1 MDPKYICLVT
11 IHGVGFMQPPINGIP
26 GYADGL
32 HQHLSKYLDENLLG
46 DDPNRQRNQRGQ
58 NGPIY
63 VQSYWPPGSSST
75 EPALARL
82 GAWGNERSKIIDISR
97 APLGEG
103 KARIAHIALVYSR
116 LEGLEPQVGPLLQTT
131 ASAVLSLGHYAHVLG
146 ITRLLFSDI
155 QAALGN
161 KPQQKSDEKIPSLR
175 VRSDST
181 TNQDMNAPPTG
192 LLGTMRQ
199 LENDVAVYVCHND
212 RRERVRNFVWEAI
225 LRLAYRED
233 VAGIVINAHSNGTVI
248 SFDILRDLPPHIAQK
263 VLAFITA
270 GSPLRKY
277 VDLFHWG
284 NEVGNIQKV
293 KQWKN
298 FWDPQDPVADPLVPP
313 AGWLRGAQAPLPDQL
328 GLYQFISPDTGAIE
342 RASIQDLQID
352 NVKNST
358 GGGLQAHNYWDNGP
372 EFVQPLAQIL
382 KDLVHETFGRE
393 DEKAV

>member
-1 MDPKYICLVT
+1 MDPKYICVVT

-32 HQHLSKYLDENLLG
+32 HQHLSKYLDEHLLG
-46 DDPNRQRNQRGQ
+46 DDPKRQRNQRGQ

-82 GAWGNERSKIIDISR
+82 GAWGNERAKIIDISR

-103 KARIAHIALVYSR
+103 KARIVHIALVYSR
-116 LEGLEPQVGPLLQTT
+116 LEGFEPQVGPLLQTT
-131 ASAVLSLGHYAHVLG
+131 ASAILSLGHYAHVLG

-155 QAALGN
+155 RAALGN
-161 KPQQKSDEKIPSLR
+161 KPQQESDEEIPSLR
-175 VRSDST
+175 VRTDST
-181 TNQDMNAPPTG
+181 TDQDMNAPPTG
-192 LLGTMRQ
+192 LLGTIRQ

-248 SFDILRDLPPHIAQK
+248 SFDFLRDLPPDIAEK

-284 NEVGNIQKV
+284 NEVGNIQKI

-313 AGWLRGAQAPLPDQL
+313 VGWLRGAQAPPSDQL
-328 GLYQFISPDTGAIE
+328 GLYQFISRDTGAIE
-342 RASIQDLQID
+342 RVPIQDIQID
-352 NVKNST
+352 NVKNSI
-358 GGGLQAHNYWDNGP
+358 GGGLQAHNYWDNEP
-372 EFVQPLAQIL
+372 EFVQPLAEIL
-382 KDLVHETFGRE
+382 KDLVSEKFGQE
-393 DEKAV
+393 DEKAG

>member
-1 MDPKYICLVT
+1 MNPQYICLVT
-11 IHGVGFMQPPINGIP
+11 IHGVGFMQPPMNGIP
-26 GYADGL
+26 GYADSL
-32 HQHLSKYLDENLLG
+32 HEHLSTYLDEQLLG
-46 DDPNRQRNQRGQ
+46 DDPLRERSQRGQ

-82 GAWGNERSKIIDISR
+82 GTWGNERMFISDITR

-103 KARIAHIALVYSR
+103 KSRIVHIALVYSR
-116 LEGLEPQVGPLLQTT
+116 LEELEPEMGPLLQTT
-131 ASAVLSLGHYAHVLG
+131 ASAILSLGHYAHVLG

-155 QAALGN
+155 KTALGDTS
-161 KPQQKSDEKIPSLR
+161 QQESNEVIPSLR
-175 VRSDST
+175 VRTDSIP
-181 TNQDMNAPPTG
+181 NQDMNATPTG
-192 LLGTMRQ
+192 LLGTIRQ

-248 SFDILRDLPPHIAQK
+248 SFDILRDLPPNMAEK

-277 VDLFHWG
+277 ADLFHWG
-284 NEVGNIQKV
+284 NEVGNIQKI

-298 FWDPQDPVADPLVPP
+298 FWDPQDPVADPLLPP
-313 AGWLRGAQAPLPDQL
+313 AGWLCGSQAPLPDQL
-328 GLYQFISPDTGAIE
+328 GLYQFINPDAGTIE
-342 RASIQDLQID
+342 RVSIQDIQIN

-358 GGGLQAHNYWDNGP
+358 GGGLQAHNYWDNKP

-382 KDLVHETFGRE
+382 KDLVIEME
-393 DEKAV
+393 LDK